1 MLGIDHFQR
10 LGTQSKHTGLMY
22 SVLRVAFW
30 AHNSLGFSETTPLNT
45 QSRDLTR
52 LKKLSADQC
61 RPSCRMTWSRSPRGL
76 GRWAVPSYP
85 KMGGALRHRY
95 YINIPLVTDTK
106 FEISPQLRLYDV
118 MQDVIVLTTLERG
131 ALFMYFL
138 KYTKPQALEA

>member
-1 MLGIDHFQR
+1 MVSEPSGPRALGC
-10 LGTQSKHTGLMY
+10 
-22 SVLRVAFW
+22 
-30 AHNSLGFSETTPLNT
+30 PLLPQN
-45 QSRDLTR
+45 
-52 LKKLSADQC
+52 
-61 RPSCRMTWSRSPRGL
+61 G
-76 GRWAVPSYP
+76 G
-85 KMGGALRHRY
+85 GGALRHRY